1 MVHTEQVKRK
11 KETVHQS
18 TKSGQSDMFNF
29 ETKKSMLNSNTKQ
42 GGIK

>member
-18 TKSGQSDMFNF
+18 TKSGQFNMFNF